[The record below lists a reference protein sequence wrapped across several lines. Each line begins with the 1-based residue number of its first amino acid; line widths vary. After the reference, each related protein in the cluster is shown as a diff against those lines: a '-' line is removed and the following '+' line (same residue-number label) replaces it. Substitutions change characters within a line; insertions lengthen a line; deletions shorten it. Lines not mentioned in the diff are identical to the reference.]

1 MDQQSLIWDE
11 HRNFLKMFAASVNP
25 NDPLPVR
32 VSSYNLTEDEIDGEI
47 IHWSLQYLS
56 TRNCPSTLL
65 NPIVRAVIERI
76 KQQCQKSPDVCGYN
90 PEKKYYQPIK
100 LMRSVTAMVDEVCLK
115 ALDNA
120 ELDLMMP
127 RICLSKLPPKYESY
141 AVKNGRRIMEDRHVV
156 VDDFNG
162 LFAVK
167 AKDSQRTGFYAIF
180 DGHGGLD
187 AAVYSVSHL
196 HYHLSESVYYPDS
209 PAEAIKDAF
218 IRTDEAFIQKNE
230 FRTLKGGTTALCV
243 LHRPEEKWL
252 YVGWVGDTQALLVKN
267 RKVFQTVKPHKADDE
282 AEQKRIARQGG
293 ACIMYNGVWR
303 VNGQL
308 AITRAIGDV
317 DYKPYVTSEPEIMSI
332 PLDGDEDF
340 LIMAS
345 DGLWDHVKEDDAAI
359 AVYNMAAQ
367 KATDTSSCISQYL
380 VDRAKADGST
390 DNITIIIV
398 FLKDPAIIGK
408 SVADWAQQQVAMET
422 EYATNNDPLYASDQI
437 IGTAGGTLGSE
448 EEEDSLNNL
457 VKSAPSPLGSAVTG
471 DLLVDENNFY
481 CDTNLNGS
489 GVNIVPEVLQSST
502 GKRPAADNN
511 DEEGDLGPETDVDA
525 GDEIMLSPEEE
536 EESSA
541 AAKEEKQFEPKET
554 DASEESPEDYNP
566 FITHSNEEQF
576 EVRQE
581 NILNFASDFSA
592 PISGDLPPM
601 QHNPF
606 DIPVNESE
614 EDAFH
619 VTAHNAEIPHE
630 FSQADDVQTPNTVE
644 SMESDYLNQNVDV
657 TDDCETIRNVPEL
670 VEQLPEVAND
680 EISLFGK
687 NLDALQAFNE
697 ATPQD
702 ENFDESHEMPAGMD
716 VVMGEQQQEVSEE
729 VSDVLAETQQ
739 SAPDQPQQ
747 EHLEDVS
754 CEITSAQKSD
764 SVVAELA
771 SDTPATE
778 SGAIV
783 ESEEESD
790 EEWNYIKG
798 EHQKELKVKES
809 HAISQAIAE
818 SQEACSDLINEDA
831 LSEREQ
837 EQELV
842 DLEKKEDSDDA
853 MASKLNPDA
862 QEFVPSSPVNNSV
875 GGMKENNHHFNI
887 LGSDEILAQSP
898 RKGNGQPDNALFD
911 LPDADQ
917 FNADILKCPN
927 EMDGVFLPQSPTNYQ
942 EINLKEA
949 MHGDEKKD
957 ESVEDTSE
965 KSPQSTDDQINDI
978 IKNIPSALTIGDTVP
993 DEKDP
998 MNMSYH
1004 QDINDGSFSTD
1015 PHDMNSVHLLP
1026 SKEELEDA
1034 SEEDNKDNAD
1044 VGDEA
1049 LKAEE
1054 DMFQSEPEREFVAES
1069 EKPESEL
1076 EAASVLLDFA
1086 QQKPVM
1092 ADLLVDTVPQG
1103 HVDVT
1108 DLDSDFTGMVD
1119 QAKLSPDAE
1128 EFVPN
1133 NRVESQGVDLSSL
1146 PESEFTGKSQ
1156 LEEKEMTV
1164 EDSPESDH
1172 CFLKDSATDLLV
1184 TQEAVVQSKVETPP
1198 PTPAA
1203 TNNGMIEISQR
1214 LTSPEPQKLMEAMEK
1229 LAEPLAEETKPEEKI
1244 IEEVSKTEKEEESV
1258 LPAVAAVAGL
1268 AVAGAAVVA
1277 VTATKEEVKKKTA
1290 KAVESSKKE
1299 EPKAKPRTTKPAS
1312 AGAKPAATAAPRTS
1326 VGTKAAPAAGK
1337 VSPVKPPST
1346 LTARPRSSPATTATK
1361 SPVTATAKSP
1371 LTTARKPLTSPSA
1384 AAKSPLATSA
1394 APKTTLASRT
1404 STTRSPLTKPNS
1416 ATATRTATGV
1426 TAPKTSSS
1434 TGATSGVRKT
1444 TSTTST
1450 VSTTK
1455 NLSTKPTV
1463 LSARPKVS
1471 STGATTGTSSTTT
1484 TVAKTTRTTLSTAK
1498 PRVPSATTTTTTRT
1512 VSAVKDSKDVAS
1524 KLAPKTTSRPLSA
1537 TTKSLAPKPT
1547 ITSTLRKTAEATS
1560 KVSATTTSKNGVKTT
1575 TTTTT
1580 STAKRPGSLTSRT
1593 TTTTTK
1599 KTTTTKVGAAATEKK
1614 PVAAVTEIKTIEVM
1628 EKLSNGDLLHLE
1640 EKVDGVDV
1648 KKEVESQK
1656 ILDNAAQLIIDLKND

>member
-1 MDQQSLIWDE
+1 MEEQSLFWEE
-11 HRNFLKMFAASVNP
+11 HRNFLETFAASINP

-90 PEKKYYQPIK
+90 PEKKFYQPIK
-100 LMRSVTAMVDEVCLK
+100 LMRSVTAMVDEVCLR
-115 ALDNA
+115 ALDNV

-127 RICLSKLPPKYESY
+127 RICLSKLPPKYEAY

-156 VDDFNG
+156 VDDYNG

-167 AKDSQRTGFYAIF
+167 ATDSQRTGFYAIF

-187 AAVYSVSHL
+187 AAAYSVSHL
-196 HYHLSESVYYPDS
+196 HYHLSESVFYPDS

-218 IRTDEAFIQKNE
+218 IRTDEAFIQKSE
-230 FRTLKGGTTALCV
+230 YRTLKGGTTALCV

-267 RKVFQTVKPHKADDE
+267 RKVFQTVKSHKADDE
-282 AEQKRIARQGG
+282 SEQKRIARQGG

-359 AVYNMAAQ
+359 TVYNMAAQ
-367 KATDTSSCISQYL
+367 KATDNSPCISKCL
-380 VDRAKADGST
+380 VEKAKADGST

-408 SVADWAQQQVAMET
+408 SVADWAQQEVAMET

-457 VKSAPSPLGSAVTG
+457 VKSAPSPLASG

-489 GVNIVPEVLQSST
+489 GVNIVPDTQQSLT
-502 GKRPAADNN
+502 GKRPAVDSN

-536 EESSA
+536 SSA
-541 AAKEEKQFEPKET
+541 AAKEEKQFEPKEM
-554 DASEESPEDYNP
+554 DASEETPDDYNP

-581 NILNFASDFSA
+581 MCFQEETSA
-592 PISGDLPPM
+592 PISDDSPPM

-606 DIPVNESE
+606 DIPMHDTQNPFQEVGSVGQDPFQVAGSDVE
-614 EDAFH
+614 
-619 VTAHNAEIPHE
+619 VPQE
-630 FSQADDVQTPNTVE
+630 FSQVAGEEPQSTVE
-644 SMESDYLNQNVDV
+644 STDSDYLNRNVDV
-657 TDDCETIRNVPEL
+657 TDDCETIRHVPEL
-670 VEQLPEVAND
+670 VKQLPEVAND
-680 EISLFGK
+680 EMSLFGK
-687 NLDALQAFNE
+687 SLDTLQAFIE
-697 ATPQD
+697 PQD
-702 ENFDESHEMPAGMD
+702 DKHDDIPEMMD
-716 VVMGEQQQEVSEE
+716 NIDVMEAELEIQQEAVAEGQQS
-729 VSDVLAETQQ
+729 VSDH
-739 SAPDQPQQ
+739 PPQD
-747 EHLEDVS
+747 HLEDVN
-754 CEITSAQKSD
+754 CEITAEQKSD
-764 SVVAELA
+764 CVVAELTR
-771 SDTPATE
+771 DTPATE

-831 LSEREQ
+831 LSEREP
-837 EQELV
+837 ELV
-842 DLEKKEDSDDA
+842 ELEKEDSEDT

-862 QEFVPSSPVNNSV
+862 QEFVPSSPVNSV
-875 GGMKENNHHFNI
+875 KENNHVNI
-887 LGSDEILAQSP
+887 LSKDEILAQSP
-898 RKGNGQPDNALFD
+898 RKGLGSVDNELFD
-911 LPDADQ
+911 LPDVDQ
-917 FNADILKCPN
+917 FNAEISKCPH
-927 EMDGVFLPQSPTNYQ
+927 EIEGVFMPQSPTNYQ

-965 KSPQSTDDQINDI
+965 KSSQQTVDEQLNDI
-978 IKNIPSALTIGDTVP
+978 IKNIPGALSLGGDTVP
-993 DEKDP
+993 GENDP

-1015 PHDMNSVHLLP
+1015 PHDMNSVHMLP

-1034 SEEDNKDNAD
+1034 AEEDKVNCDA
-1044 VGDEA
+1044 GDEA
-1049 LKAEE
+1049 LKPEE
-1054 DMFQSEPEREFVAES
+1054 DMFHSEPVHNES

-1086 QQKPVM
+1086 QQKPDM
-1092 ADLLVDTVPQG
+1092 ADFVVDTVPQG
-1103 HVDVT
+1103 HVNVT

-1119 QAKLSPDAE
+1119 QAKLSPNADV
-1128 EFVPN
+1128 FVPN
-1133 NRVESQGVDLSSL
+1133 RMELQGVDLNSL
-1146 PESEFTGKSQ
+1146 PESETVKADV
-1156 LEEKEMTV
+1156 ETV
-1164 EDSPESDH
+1164 EDSAESDH
-1172 CFLKDSATDLLV
+1172 CFLKESATDLLV
-1184 TQEAVVQSKVETPP
+1184 SLDNVVASKVETPP
-1198 PTPAA
+1198 PTPAT
-1203 TNNGMIEISQR
+1203 TNNGLIDISER

-1229 LAEPLAEETKPEEKI
+1229 LAEPVVAEESKPEEVVKVV
-1244 IEEVSKTEKEEESV
+1244 EEEMSKTEKVEDSV
-1258 LPAVAAVAGL
+1258 LVPTIAVATGVSI
-1268 AVAGAAVVA
+1268 AAAAAAAVA
-1277 VTATKEEVKKKTA
+1277 VTAPAKEADVKRKAT
-1290 KAVESSKKE
+1290 KAVESSKKD

-1312 AGAKPAATAAPRTS
+1312 AGVKPTTASAAPRTT
-1326 VGTKAAPAAGK
+1326 VGAKPMAGK

-1346 LTARPRSSPATTATK
+1346 LSTRPKSSPATTTK
-1361 SPVTATAKSP
+1361 SPLTATAKSP
-1371 LTTARKPLTSPSA
+1371 LSTARKPLTSPSTT
-1384 AAKSPLATSA
+1384 AKSSLATSA
-1394 APKTTLASRT
+1394 APKTTLSSRT
-1404 STTRSPLTKPNS
+1404 SATKTSPLTKPNS
-1416 ATATRTATGV
+1416 ATSARTSSAV
-1426 TAPKTSSS
+1426 TASRTTSS
-1434 TGATSGVRKT
+1434 TATSGNVKKT
-1444 TSTTST
+1444 TST
-1450 VSTTK
+1450 VTTAK

-1463 LSARPKVS
+1463 LSARPKVP
-1471 STGATTGTSSTTT
+1471 STGATTGVSSTTT
-1484 TVAKTTRTTLSTAK
+1484 TLTKTTRTNLSTAK
-1498 PRVPSATTTTTTRT
+1498 PRVPSATTTTSTRT
-1512 VSAVKDSKDVAS
+1512 VTATKDNKDVAS
-1524 KLAPKTTSRPLSA
+1524 KPAAKTSRPLSGS
-1537 TTKSLAPKPT
+1537 TRPLVPKPT
-1547 ITSTLRKTAEATS
+1547 ITSTLRKAAETNS
-1560 KVSATTTSKNGVKTT
+1560 KVSTTMKNGVKTT

-1580 STAKRPGSLTSRT
+1580 STVGAKRPGNLTSRT
-1593 TTTTTK
+1593 ATTTTK
-1599 KTTTTKVGAAATEKK
+1599 KTTTTTTKVGASPTEKK
-1614 PVAAVTEIKTIEVM
+1614 PVVAVTERKAIEVT
-1628 EKLSNGDLLHLE
+1628 EKLSNGDLLHMD
-1640 EKVDGVDV
+1640 EKIDGVDV

-1656 ILDNAAQLIIDLKND
+1656 IPDNAAQLIIDLKND